1 MWTSVLLCEEMSS
14 LSLSASGEKLSTDS
28 HSLGSLQIVKYQ
40 IKADSGNNTSVMHT
54 PRFCNFM
61 SCHKI
66 TAFAKS
72 AQHWMPKTKPKQRK
86 NQLFLFNTELTFMA
100 QHLTFLFSINSKP
113 LCHSALRI
121 TVIFKNLFRILY
133 SEDVWQG
140 DFYFSIN
147 TCNSRF

>member
-1 MWTSVLLCEEMSS
+1 MLLCEEMSS

-40 IKADSGNNTSVMHT
+40 IKADPGNNTSVMHT

-72 AQHWMPKTKPKQRK
+72 AQHWMPKTKLKPSK
-86 NQLFLFNTELTFMA
+86 NQLFLSNTELTFMA
-100 QHLTFLFSINSKP
+100 QHLTRFLFSINSQP
-113 LCHSALRI
+113 LCHSALRTI
-121 TVIFKNLFRILY
+121 VIFKNLFRILY
-133 SEDVWQG
+133 SEDV
-140 DFYFSIN
+140 
-147 TCNSRF
+147 